1 MSRLA
6 SLIGALH
13 GVGSMVGA
21 LWIAMY
27 YSDDLSALQAFLVL
41 LWLVCGVVLAH
52 RYLELESA
60 AGHRGFE
67 WMKDRLCEASRERT
81 GPVASEERPW

>member
-13 GVGSMVGA
+13 GLGSMVGA

-27 YSDDLSALQAFLVL
+27 YPDALNLLQSFLVL
-41 LWLVCGVVLAH
+41 LWLVCGVLLSH

-67 WMKDRLCEASRERT
+67 WMKDCLKDASQDRTGQILPDEAS
-81 GPVASEERPW
+81 W

>member
-13 GVGSMVGA
+13 GLGSMVGA

-27 YSDDLSALQAFLVL
+27 YPDDLNLLQSFLVL
-41 LWLVCGVVLAH
+41 LWLLCGVVLSH
-52 RYLELESA
+52 RYLELETA
-60 AGHRGFE
+60 AGYRGFE
-67 WMKDRLCEASRERT
+67 WMKDRHSDAPRDQAPPMPSDES
-81 GPVASEERPW
+81 PW